1 MGQDFDWVTIS
12 TNGKKLI
19 ALEANLEEH
28 DAPIGGSV
36 VCNDTQGNV
45 GVAIHAASAQFG
57 GSILLVRDGAIQLV
71 NSKGVFRAVIHTGDP
86 LQNQD
91 SGQIILKAGAG
102 DHDTVS
108 LGGDQSGDLYLRNF
122 TGQFTVAIRA
132 VENDLAGIWV
142 GGKKQKGLLI
152 LRNGSDKDTVSIGGG
167 ETGDI
172 YLRNKSGEFTV
183 AIRAVENDLAGIWV
197 GGKKQ
202 KGLLILR
209 NGSDKDTVSIGG
221 GETGDIYLRNKSGEF
236 TVAIRAVE
244 GDTAGIWIGGK
255 GQDGHIVIRNASD
268 AKTIHLD
275 GQAGDIRLAN
285 ADCAEEFEVTPGF
298 EVQPG
303 NVMVIDEAG
312 LLKPSTAPYDRSV
325 AGVASG
331 GGSMRPGIVLGH
343 LPNGGR
349 RLPVALSGRVCCDV
363 DADFAPI
370 AVADLLTTSSTLGHA
385 MKATDSKRA
394 FGAVIGKA
402 LAPLRSGRGQIP
414 ILVALQ

>member
-122 TGQFTVAIRA
+122 TGQ
-132 VENDLAGIWV
+132 
-142 GGKKQKGLLI
+142 
-152 LRNGSDKDTVSIGGG
+152 
-167 ETGDI
+167 
-172 YLRNKSGEFTV
+172 FTV